1 MITYDAREFIFI
13 IATGLAILGTI
24 SIGAGILLLITRAT
38 GKAVDTIA
46 TQTARLAQ
54 KGIAEEI
61 TGLVGN
67 ASALMDALNQLSR
80 TTAGIGFFLILG
92 GFIMLISAYAMVK
105 LY

>member
-1 MITYDAREFIFI
+1 MITYAAREVVFI
-13 IATGLAILGTI
+13 IATGLAMLGAI
-24 SIGAGILLLITRAT
+24 SIGAGIILLVTRASS
-38 GKAVDTIA
+38 KAVDTIA
-46 TQTARLAQ
+46 NQTARLAQ

>member
-13 IATGLAILGTI
+13 IATGMAVLGVI
-24 SIGAGILLLITRAT
+24 SVAAGILLLVTRAS